1 LAACSP
7 QGSAA
12 SIRGSLLPTPP
23 DGWLLAVNHKPRKRF
38 GQHFLHDPR
47 VIARIV
53 AAIDPRP
60 DDVLVEIGPGL
71 GALTAPLLERVA
83 QLHVVEID
91 RELAERLR
99 AAYPAERL
107 VVHTGDA
114 LEFDFAALPAPL
126 RVVGNLPY
134 NISTPLLFR
143 IAAFAP
149 RLRDLHF
156 MLQREVVDRMVA
168 APSTPDYG
176 RLSVMLQYRFEMAKL
191 LDVGSGAFRPPPRV
205 DSAIVRLV
213 PRPAA
218 ALGASDA
225 EALARVVSTA
235 FTKRRKTLRNALSG
249 VIDEADLHSLGID
262 SRLRP
267 ENLGVEEYVR
277 IANAISRV
285 G

>member
-1 LAACSP
+1 VT
-7 QGSAA
+7 Q
-12 SIRGSLLPTPP
+12 
-23 DGWLLAVNHKPRKRF
+23 DGRREARYAPRKRF

-53 AAIDPRP
+53 AAVDPGP
-60 DDVLVEIGPGL
+60 DDALVEIGPGL

-107 VVHTGDA
+107 VVHTGDV
-114 LEFDFAALPAPL
+114 LEFDFATLPAPL

-168 APSTPDYG
+168 MPSTPEYG
-176 RLSVMLQYRFEMAKL
+176 RLSVMLQYRFEMAKRF
-191 LDVGSGAFRPPPRV
+191 DVGSGAFRPPPRV
-205 DSAIVRLV
+205 DSAVVRLV

-218 ALGASDA
+218 ALGARDA
-225 EALARVVSTA
+225 DALARVVTTA
-235 FTKRRKTLRNALSG
+235 FTKRRKTLRNALGG
-249 VIDEADLHSLGID
+249 VIDEAGLRSLEID
-262 SRLRP
+262 PRLRP
-267 ENLGVEEYVR
+267 ENLGVGEYVR
-277 IANAISRV
+277 IANAISRA